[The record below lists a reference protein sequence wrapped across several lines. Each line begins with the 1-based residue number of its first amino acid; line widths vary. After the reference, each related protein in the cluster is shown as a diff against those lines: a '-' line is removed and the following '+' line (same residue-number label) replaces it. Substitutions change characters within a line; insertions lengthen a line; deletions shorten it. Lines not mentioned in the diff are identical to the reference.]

1 LAEGLEKVPVFT
13 PPQSK
18 KLPYATSSPALKLL
32 GVASVACPGLTHVT
46 PKTQGA
52 LEKRRR

>member
-1 LAEGLEKVPVFT
+1 MAEGLEKVPVFT